1 MAKWMGWNRIK
12 KIINY
17 DENDCTVVIP
27 YYNRRASIEHA
38 VISVI
43 SLPYV
48 AEVIIVNDNSPDD
61 FGISIFS
68 KNIDVKKITIIENS
82 LIKGAQGAR
91 VWGVKASKTDFII
104 FLDSDDR
111 INEYGMNMLH
121 RYAKLNKEIALFYGN
136 VSMNGKLK
144 KHPALHGHCFP
155 FILRN
160 LSLVPFSGLLIRKS
174 RVPWD
179 NLDLTL
185 PAWQDDDFILTVS
198 EGNQI
203 SYIDVTTSIMEL
215 SSNSISLSK
224 SNQIVGL
231 SMLLVKW
238 RPSII
243 EVFGFGRLL
252 LWRLR
257 LFVIIELL
265 IIEDIKA
272 STKEGKIS
280 VFMSKTLVFILKLII
295 WGSRLLLK
303 PFFNYIRGW

>member
-1 MAKWMGWNRIK
+1 M
-12 KIINY
+12 
-17 DENDCTVVIP
+17 
-27 YYNRRASIEHA
+27 
-38 VISVI
+38 ISVI

-303 PFFNYIRGW
+303 PFFNYIRG